1 MALSNKLNPLSFFPP
16 QTTSLPAQKSPPSQL
31 SLTPFRI
38 RNPHLSSIQLNNT
51 QLLIPETLPNLPLKT
66 KTKEEEQQ
74 QQHPNHHHHC
84 NKSDDSLSVAFPSLA
99 FSNTLFFSSS
109 SSSVYN
115 VQVIVG
121 VDEPEEN
128 LISRFRREVLRPGVV
143 QESKRRRFFECPR
156 EKRKRKAR
164 EAAKRNRKRRPQP
177 KVYRQVQAEDSK
189 KKKEDSDDDNWEFLD
204 IDPPYC

>member
-38 RNPHLSSIQLNNT
+38 RNPHLSSIQLNNTQLNNT

-128 LISRFRREVLRPGVV
+128 LIAGFVG
-143 QESKRRRFFECPR
+143 
-156 EKRKRKAR
+156 
-164 EAAKRNRKRRPQP
+164 RRPQP